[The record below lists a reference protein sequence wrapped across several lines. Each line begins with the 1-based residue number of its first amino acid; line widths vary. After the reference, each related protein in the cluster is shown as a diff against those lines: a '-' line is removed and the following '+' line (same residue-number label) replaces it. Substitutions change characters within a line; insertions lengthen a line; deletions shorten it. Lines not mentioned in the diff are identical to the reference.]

1 MALAWLR
8 YEGVEGAVVHFDAE
22 LGINQWYLYAIGDSE
37 VAPEHGI
44 GVLAAPS
51 HTSQLFGPVTA
62 RSRGRVSFDVPTEL
76 FDRENQYMQLMSFR
90 TGERHGP
97 AVSPIV
103 RVPAWRT
110 RPSGLSVPTGPR
122 IRRVSVSRARSR
134 PFRYVEAQQSRNYSS
149 AMFWQA
155 LIGLLPQIIPAVA
168 PLVSNLLGGLF
179 GGRGGGGGGTAG
191 GGAAAG
197 GNVLGDLING
207 LGALVQKPEGKALLN
222 DILKAAGVTTVAA
235 NQPAVGGTA
244 GAGGTTAPPRATG
257 TSRFMVPS
265 GAVSRAQFIDGGVLT
280 GPMLAGLV
288 STALPSLMPMLQQ
301 FASPEMM
308 NTLLSNTSPEK
319 TIGALTDIVMDPNR
333 RQFERLW
340 QHTPQV
346 GPSVL
351 PLLLA
356 QMSEPKP
363 STPFPSFRQIPS
375 VTLAVE
381 GLVSTPINGTSRVVY
396 RAGRDMTLA
405 LSLATPRP
413 IKEATLYWY
422 VKAAA
427 TRKTLAYG
435 SEKRTNLE
443 SGQLASLTIAATS
456 LSKLTQND
464 DYLLC
469 LALVWKDKKGAR
481 IGTLKHSMFAWV
493 GEYVFDRVQAA
504 TDSTAPPPTIEGEVG
519 EPTDAVADLLA
530 APEADPNEPIPLNDT
545 QLHRDFWHKVW
556 EGPFTDD
563 IRTRRIEMKYYY
575 TLDSPSGIARLETLQ
590 KKVKGEH
597 DEPLLRLKTGLVLSA
612 ESLNRLA
619 ATLEPSTSLSAAHLD
634 ALRAPDFRARFAQ
647 GALTRLTLRGRAGER
662 AAVWVFPEVK
672 MHGVVLKRADAVADD
687 GQVTS
692 FTEEVVRFPLMA
704 LAHVVGART
713 AR

>member
-1 MALAWLR
+1 
-8 YEGVEGAVVHFDAE
+8 
-22 LGINQWYLYAIGDSE
+22 
-37 VAPEHGI
+37 
-44 GVLAAPS
+44 
-51 HTSQLFGPVTA
+51 
-62 RSRGRVSFDVPTEL
+62 
-76 FDRENQYMQLMSFR
+76 
-90 TGERHGP
+90 
-97 AVSPIV
+97 
-103 RVPAWRT
+103 
-110 RPSGLSVPTGPR
+110 
-122 IRRVSVSRARSR
+122 
-134 PFRYVEAQQSRNYSS
+134 
-149 AMFWQA
+149 MFWQA
-155 LIGLLPQIIPAVA
+155 ILGMLPQIIPAVA

-179 GGRGGGGGGTAG
+179 GGGKSGGTAGAGGGTAG
-191 GGAAAG
+191 AGAG
-197 GNVLGDLING
+197 GGPLADLVSGI
-207 LGALVQKPEGKALLN
+207 GALVAKPEGKALLN
-222 DILKAAGVTTVAA
+222 DILKAAGVTTTAA
-235 NQPAVGGTA
+235 KDAPAQGGTA
-244 GAGGTTAPPRATG
+244 GTTGTTGTPGTTAPPKATG
-257 TSRFMVPS
+257 TSRVMPMAA
-265 GAVSRAQFIDGGVLT
+265 GLAPRTWRADPVSRAQFIDGGVLT

-301 FASPEMM
+301 LASPAML

-340 QHTPQV
+340 QHTPQI
-346 GPSVL
+346 GPSML

-356 QMSEPKP
+356 QMSEPAP
-363 STPFPSFRQIPS
+363 STPFPSFRQVAS
-375 VTLAVE
+375 VTLALE

-413 IKEATLYWY
+413 IKGATLYWY
-422 VKAAA
+422 VKDAA
-427 TRKTLAYG
+427 TRKMLAYG
-435 SEKRTNLE
+435 SEKRSNLE
-443 SGQLASLTIAATS
+443 SGPLGSLTIAATS
-456 LSKLTQND
+456 LSKLTPND

-469 LALVWKDKKGAR
+469 LALVWQDKKGAR
-481 IGTLKHSMFAWV
+481 IGTLRHSMFAWA

-504 TDSTAPPPTIEGEVG
+504 TDPTAPPAVPEGEVG
-519 EPTDAVADLLA
+519 EPTDAIADLVA
-530 APEADPNEPIPLNDT
+530 VPETDSDPNEPIPLNDT

-563 IRTRRIEMKYYY
+563 VRTRRIELKYYY
-575 TLDSPSGIARLETLQ
+575 TLDTPSGIARLETLQ

-619 ATLEPSTSLSAAHLD
+619 ATLGPSTSLSAAHLE

-672 MHGVVLKRADAVADD
+672 MHGVVLKRVDAVADD
-687 GQVTS
+687 GQVTAFS
-692 FTEEVVRFPLMA
+692 EEVVRFPLMA